1 MLSCECLFSCL
12 FNDLLAC
19 IAGRHPTTQGTSKGK
34 GNSRKNM
41 ASATT
46 TQSKAEPGEAMV
58 KGQGAKRVEDG
69 EKKLQQ
75 KCSAQPAAA
84 GSETSDSDSEFKSR
98 EKRDN
103 SDQDA
108 AGEESPLDD
117 SDTDSTG
124 GDSKVKAQNR
134 RDTYEEDSSGT
145 DRELNPSKRARCAAH
160 TGSSQ
165 EPPQSQK
172 STSSK

>member
-1 MLSCECLFSCL
+1 MLSCECLFGCL

-19 IAGRHPTTQGTSKGK
+19 IAGRHPTTQVTGKGTGKGK
-34 GNSRKNM
+34 GNSKKNM

-46 TQSKAEPGEAMV
+46 TLSKAEPGEAMV

-134 RDTYEEDSSGT
+134 RDTSEEDSSGT
-145 DRELNPSKRARCAAH
+145 DRDLNPSKRARCAAH
-160 TGSSQ
+160 SGSSQ
-165 EPPQSQK
+165 EPLQI
-172 STSSK
+172 